1 MRFFGEDRDFQY
13 GRYRV
18 YSVSPGLAFRSNWQ
32 STDRIELIYTR
43 RFYSNAVDNNPAR
56 PLDRNVLALGA
67 YINF

>member
-1 MRFFGEDRDFQY
+1 MVVFRAAAEAGCIWT
-13 GRYRV
+13 
-18 YSVSPGLAFRSNWQ
+18 PGLAFRSNWQ